1 MLHQMF
7 MPSLLHSIFV
17 GHIFKDMNQALKT
30 LSTAIG
36 NQGLKSSID
45 HCAVIAIAIAAYR
58 NHDSTVRLLAHMG
71 ARLLRPDGEGFWIHY
86 QDDDTH
92 DRMRDL
98 SLSIIR
104 AGGNDSAPGQP
115 VTGASLATRVA
126 LLNAAELYDPR
137 VRVSRAREELRKDY
151 FVLSLLLDSER
162 ATAPDGEVMAR
173 LQVLPS
179 ELVREVIEYF

>member
-1 MLHQMF
+1 
-7 MPSLLHSIFV
+7 
-17 GHIFKDMNQALKT
+17 
-30 LSTAIG
+30 
-36 NQGLKSSID
+36 
-45 HCAVIAIAIAAYR
+45 
-58 NHDSTVRLLAHMG
+58 MG
-71 ARLLRPDGEGFWIHY
+71 ARLLQPDGEGFWANY
-86 QDDDTH
+86 EDPATH

-137 VRVSRAREELRKDY
+137 VRVSREREELRKDY
-151 FVLSLLLDSER
+151 FVLSLLLDEER
-162 ATAPDGEVMAR
+162 ATGADGEVMAR